1 MSQHLKVLKQ
11 TGIVGVR
18 AEAQRR
24 YYRLTPEGLV
34 RVDAWLE
41 RVRRFWPDR
50 LEQLRKVLEQ
60 QDE

>member
-1 MSQHLKVLKQ
+1 MLKQ